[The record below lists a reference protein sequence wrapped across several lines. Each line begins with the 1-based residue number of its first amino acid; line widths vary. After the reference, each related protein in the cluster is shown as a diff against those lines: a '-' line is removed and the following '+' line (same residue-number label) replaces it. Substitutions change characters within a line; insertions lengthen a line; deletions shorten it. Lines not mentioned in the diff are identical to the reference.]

1 MAKKKKEFNID
12 EVIEC
17 ASKILSALSIIVDCG
32 NVIVS
37 NLQAYRDAT
46 LIVDAP
52 EQPRQIETKEEVVET
67 PAIEEKKYTKEEV
80 RAALAAKSSADNG
93 KYRNEVKA
101 LVKKYSN
108 GGSLT
113 NVNEDDYP
121 SLLAEVEGL

>member
-1 MAKKKKEFNID
+1 MAKKKTEFNID

-17 ASKILSALSIIVDCG
+17 ASKILSALSVIVECG

-37 NLQAYRDAT
+37 NLQAYRGTA

-52 EQPRQIETKEEVVET
+52 DVPKQIEAKEDTVKA
-67 PAIEEKKYTKEEV
+67 PAIEEKKYTKEDV
-80 RAALAAKSSADNG
+80 RAVLAAKSNADNG

-101 LVKKYSN
+101 LVKKYAN

-113 NVNEDDYP
+113 NVSEDDYP

>member
-1 MAKKKKEFNID
+1 MAKKKTEFNID

-17 ASKILSALSIIVDCG
+17 ASKILSALSVIVECG

-37 NLQAYRDAT
+37 NLQAYREAT

-52 EQPRQIETKEEVVET
+52 EAPKQIETKADVVET
-67 PAIEEKKYTKEEV
+67 PAETAKKYSKEDV
-80 RAALAAKSSADNG
+80 RAVLAAKSNADNG

-101 LVKKYSN
+101 LVKKYAN

-113 NVNEDDYP
+113 NVSEDDYS